1 MKTTHKQ
8 FEMFKKECQK
18 WINRFG
24 IFGWR
29 FYYVHENYDDDV
41 PKIAYVFWPREI
53 EDRVF
58 TIGLSAELT
67 SDITDNDIRRSAFHE
82 VMEALLYRIQFLAK
96 ARTTFDSDINE
107 EIHHLIRT
115 LETAVFAYEI
125 KQ

>member
-18 WINRFG
+18 WVNRFG

-29 FYYVHENYDDDV
+29 FYYIHENYDDSGDR
-41 PKIAYVFWPREI
+41 IAYIVWPNNI

-58 TIGLSAELT
+58 TVGLSVDI
-67 SDITDNDIRRSAFHE
+67 SDITDRDIRCSAFHE
-82 VMEALLYRIQFLAK
+82 VMEAFLYRLQVLAK
-96 ARTTFDSDINE
+96 SRTTFDSDVTE

-115 LETAVFAYEI
+115 LETVIFDYET
-125 KQ
+125 K